1 MAEWLIAKGKEETL
15 KLAYKYITKAISDW
29 IVEIRKE
36 KQDNFITINITDNKA
51 QFILAK
57 PDTYFREIYV
67 ELGNSEISVTGLSDC
82 TPFKNRFDI
91 FSFGYYGGY
100 ILPYVAYENLK
111 DLFEDGEFRIEEK
124 ADTNDS
130 AFFSDKQLADLW
142 LKLDGIFVSDEWIS
156 NFERSK

>member
-1 MAEWLIAKGKEETL
+1 MAEWLVAKGKEETL

-57 PDTYFREIYV
+57 PDTYFRELFV
-67 ELGNSEISVTGLSDC
+67 ELANKEIIVTGLSDC
-82 TPFKNRFDI
+82 IPFKCRLDI

-100 ILPYVAYENLK
+100 IIPYVAYENLK
-111 DLFEDGEFRIEEK
+111 DLFEDGEFKIEN
-124 ADTNDS
+124 ASTNDS
-130 AFFSDKQLADLW
+130 AFFSDRQLADLW
-142 LKLDGIFVSDEWIS
+142 VKLDGIFISDEWSS